1 MSRNDLKLTNVLML
15 KKNKSKLSF
24 KTLEFCS
31 FKWLSGMK
39 FFDKLRKT
47 VKKFM
52 CIFIGF
58 ANTGDFIKKE

>member
-1 MSRNDLKLTNVLML
+1 
-15 KKNKSKLSF
+15 
-24 KTLEFCS
+24 
-31 FKWLSGMK
+31 MK